1 MVAYLI
7 RRGFPWR
14 DLRETIIL
22 AIPLIAAQ
30 VALIAQHVV
39 DVLLAGHLGARVLG
53 IVAIGTNAWG
63 VALMGIVGL
72 MLALPPG
79 VAQLDGA
86 GRRGEIIPL
95 FRQALWLALLVG
107 VVVAALT
114 WLAAPHVVG
123 LLGIDPEVTAETV
136 AFLRVLSLTAPAVA
150 LFCACRGLTDGIS
163 RPRVSLFFGLLGL
176 AILAPLGWVLM
187 YGKFGLP
194 ALGAMGCAW
203 ANVTAMWCSALC
215 YLAYVRFSGVAAG
228 LGWERPGMLPR
239 RGAILSLL
247 RVGAPMSASVML
259 EAGVFA
265 AAALVVASF
274 GEVAAGS
281 HQIALNV
288 AALSFMVPLGLSMA
302 VTVRVGNAVGRGD
315 VAGVRRAGLVGVG
328 AALVTQS
335 VPAALMWLLPLQ
347 IAALYTSDPA
357 LIAGAG
363 ALLALAALFQLS
375 DGVQVAAMG
384 ALRGLKDARVPMF
397 IAAFSYW
404 GVGMPGG
411 WLLCFHGG
419 MGIRGMWVGLIL
431 GLTVAAVLLTLRFHL
446 RTRGRVAVPAL
457 AG

>member
-1 MVAYLI
+1 MVSYLTK
-7 RRGFPWR
+7 RGFPWR
-14 DLRETIIL
+14 DLRETLTL
-22 AIPLIAAQ
+22 ALPLIAAQ
-30 VALIAQHVV
+30 VALFAQHTV

-72 MLALPPG
+72 MMALPPG

-86 GRRGEIIPL
+86 GRRGEVIPL
-95 FRQALWLALLVG
+95 FRQALWLALFVGIAVIGLAWLV
-107 VVVAALT
+107 
-114 WLAAPHVVG
+114 APYVVG
-123 LLGIDPEVTAETV
+123 LLGIDPALSAETV
-136 AFLRVLSLTAPAVA
+136 AFLRVLSLTAPATAV
-150 LFCACRGLTDGIS
+150 FCACRGLTDGIS
-163 RPRVSLFFGLLGL
+163 RPRVSLCFGLLGL
-176 AILAPLGWVLM
+176 AILAPLGWVMM
-187 YGKFGLP
+187 YGKFGVP
-194 ALGAMGCAW
+194 ALSAMGCAW
-203 ANVTAMWCSALC
+203 ANVTAMWVSALS
-215 YLAYVRFSGVAAG
+215 YLAYVRFSQVTQG
-228 LGWERPGMLPR
+228 LGWEVGGIAPRPA
-239 RGAILSLL
+239 AIMALL

-288 AALSFMVPLGLSMA
+288 AALSFMIPLGLSLA

-315 VAGVRRAGLVGVG
+315 TAGVRRAGLVGIF
-328 AALVTQS
+328 AALGTQS
-335 VPAALMWLLPLQ
+335 VPAALMWLLPVP

-363 ALLALAALFQLS
+363 ALLSLAALFQLS

-384 ALRGLKDARVPMF
+384 ALRGLKDTRVPMF

-404 GVGMPGG
+404 GVGMPAG

-419 MGIRGMWVGLIL
+419 MGIGGMWVGLIA
-431 GLTVAAVLLTLRFHL
+431 GLTCAAVMLSARFHL
-446 RTRGRVAVPAL
+446 HTRQSAL
-457 AG
+457 VLA